1 MGRVTIEENHPLR
14 KLFRKAIHFG
24 LRVHPSESIEVVDY
38 IEEDILCEFIH
49 ADNLYRITDASGKRL
64 EDMADMMEEGSI
76 LLNAQ
81 SFQREFQVHKHIGD
95 YTLFM
100 LSMFP
105 EALTNRKGKEFVFG
119 SIVIPNASLEDHYVL
134 QGQRSYR
141 IASEF
146 ANRELFRELSS
157 NFSLYKNILEL
168 VRIFLE
174 SARHEGYSGLR
185 DILSGTA

>member
-1 MGRVTIEENHPLR
+1 MEKVAIEENHPLR
-14 KLFRKAIHFG
+14 KLFRRAIHFG
-24 LRVHPSESIEVVDY
+24 LKVHTLEHLPVVEY
-38 IEEDILCEFIH
+38 IEEDILCAFIRS
-49 ADNLYRITDASGKRL
+49 DNLFRIRDASGKSL
-64 EDMADMMEEGSI
+64 EDIADMLEEGSI
-76 LLNAQ
+76 FLKAE

-105 EALTNRKGKEFVFG
+105 EALMSRRGKEFVLG
-119 SIVIPNASLEDHYVL
+119 SIVIPGASLEDQYIL

-146 ANRELFRELSS
+146 GNRELFRELSS
-157 NFSLYKNILEL
+157 NFSLYRNILEL

-174 SARHEGYSGLR
+174 SFRNEEYSRLR
-185 DILSGTA
+185 DFISGTA